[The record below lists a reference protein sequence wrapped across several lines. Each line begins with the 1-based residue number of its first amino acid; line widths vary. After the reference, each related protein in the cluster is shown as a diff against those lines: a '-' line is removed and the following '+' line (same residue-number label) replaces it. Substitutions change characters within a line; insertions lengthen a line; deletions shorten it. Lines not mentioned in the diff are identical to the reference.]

1 MPPKFSL
8 QSVLDYRHNRVEA
21 LEIELGNALQAHQR
35 ALTFLEALVD
45 SQARLYTQMCECQQG
60 EIDLFMICRLQS
72 SLKMV
77 NERIEKQQ
85 EQVNKLAEVVEAR
98 RLELIAA
105 KQDEEALET
114 LREKE
119 RERYQAEQVQQENRM
134 QDDIYI
140 TRAHRRVSV
149 AKA

>member
-8 QSVLDYRHNRVEA
+8 QSVLDYRHNRVEV
-21 LEIELGNALQAHQR
+21 LEIELGKALQAHQR

-45 SQARLYTQMCECQQG
+45 SQARLYAQMCECQQG

-85 EQVNKLAEVVEAR
+85 AQVQKLSEVVEAR

-119 RERYQAEQVQQENRM
+119 RERYQAEQAQQESRM

-140 TRAHRRVSV
+140 ARAHQRVSV